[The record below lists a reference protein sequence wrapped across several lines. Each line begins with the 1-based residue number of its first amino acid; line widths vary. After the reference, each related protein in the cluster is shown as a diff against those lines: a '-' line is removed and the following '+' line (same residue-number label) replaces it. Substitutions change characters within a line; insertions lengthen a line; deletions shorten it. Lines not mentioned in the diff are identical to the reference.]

1 MKKAFT
7 LVELLFVM
15 AIIAILARYAIKNG
29 IEQRELSQIS
39 TMKTDI
45 ETNAKQNQTFC
56 NKFEYCDSLSLTTY
70 DQTDFGGIAG
80 NYGTRFSVSPH
91 NNLEVTDNDCT
102 SGMPGF
108 QVIVTS
114 DWAKQ
119 KKFIYDSCSG
129 STEEVV
135 LP

>member
-15 AIIAILARYAIKNG
+15 AIISILTGFAVKNG
-29 IEQRELSQIS
+29 IEQRELAQIS

-45 ETNAKQNQTFC
+45 EVNAKQNQTFC
-56 NKFEYCDSLSLTTY
+56 NKYEYCDFLSLTNY
-70 DQTDFGGIAG
+70 NQTDFGGIAG

-91 NNLEVTDNDCT
+91 NSIQITDNDCG

-108 QVIVTS
+108 QITLTS
-114 DWAKQ
+114 EYALNT
-119 KKFIYDSCSG
+119 KFIYDSCSG